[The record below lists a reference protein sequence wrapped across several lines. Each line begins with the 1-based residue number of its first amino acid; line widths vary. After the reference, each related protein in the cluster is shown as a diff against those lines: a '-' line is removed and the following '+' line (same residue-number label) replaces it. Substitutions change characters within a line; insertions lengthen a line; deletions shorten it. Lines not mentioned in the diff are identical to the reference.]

1 MKNIILIF
9 LLCFL
14 NFSLAFANGGV
25 VDENYFKKTG
35 NIRLL
40 QKADISLLKEDLRI
54 KIVSDTT
61 FIEVTYFLKNNGNT
75 QSVHYGFP
83 VDMYEEPW
91 KTKDYISLLNFDI
104 WVNDVRQKYTYWR
117 VKEDYQSKRGHN
129 YNNTVHFVES
139 KIDRQWYALK
149 LDFEKEAIQTL
160 TVIYAIQNYRS
171 DYYYGFGF
179 IPTPSERQ
187 FVYDLFPSS
196 SWADGIV
203 KDFSVIIDLSDLY
216 QHECNPKIE
225 GLENLKN
232 EKGVYTFKTKDFDL
246 KKRSYL
252 AVIYNNQRRVIANNL
267 KREYEFFPITSISSS
282 AENAEYLIDNDPNT
296 VWKGKEGDWIK
307 IKLPKVLTYIKDR
320 NGETKSKI
328 IYPMGIGFL
337 NGDYS
342 SKEKFD
348 STGKIKKMLFQVN
361 GITIINYDD
370 ADAVINAIKL
380 KNACFLSHF
389 DTTSIYEH
397 LVTPFGEHFWNYIAD
412 DGNERAVKLLDKI
425 NEEYF
430 HTFYIQIKKSDRENK
445 EVALSDLYI
454 FRYKKNSRKHLP
466 Y

>member
-1 MKNIILIF
+1 MKNLTLLFF
-9 LLCFL
+9 LFFQTL
-14 NFSLAFANGGV
+14 SLAFANGGV

-83 VDMYEEPW
+83 VDIYETEYTVYP
-91 KTKDYISLLNFDI
+91 YVGVLYFEAE
-104 WVNDVRQKYTYWR
+104 VNNIPKKYAYWR
-117 VKEDYQSKRGHN
+117 VKNAYESNQYNKENNRKYTSK
-129 YNNTVHFVES
+129 V
-139 KIDRQWYALK
+139 DRQWYALK
-149 LDFEKEAIQTL
+149 IDFEEGTTQTL
-160 TVIYAIQNYRS
+160 TIKYAIQNYRS

-179 IPTPSERQ
+179 IPTPSERR

-203 KDFSVIIDLSDLY
+203 NDFSVIMDLSDLY
-216 QHECNPKIE
+216 QHKCNPKIE
-225 GLENLKN
+225 GLENLKEEN
-232 EKGVYTFKTKDFDL
+232 GIYTLQAQDFDL

-252 AVIYNNQRRVIANNL
+252 AVIYKNQRRVIASDL
-267 KREYEFFPITSISSS
+267 KREYELFPILSISSS

-307 IKLPKVLTYIKDR
+307 IKLPKVLTYIKDK

-328 IYPMGIGFL
+328 VYPMGICFL

-342 SKEKFD
+342 SKENFD
-348 STGKIKKMLFQVN
+348 GTGKVKKMLFQVN
-361 GITIINYDD
+361 GATIINYDHD
-370 ADAVINAIKL
+370 AAVINRISLDKAV
-380 KNACFLSHF
+380 FLSHF
-389 DTTSIYEH
+389 DTNSLYEH
-397 LVTPFGEHFWNYIAD
+397 LVTPFGSHLWNRIMHGQNAQA
-412 DGNERAVKLLDKI
+412 GKLFSKI

-430 HTFYIQIKKSDRENK
+430 HTLYIQIKKSDRENK

-454 FRYKKNSRKHLP
+454 FRYKKGYGTDLF